1 MAGGFGGYPTGTDK
15 GAETFA
21 KIQLYVVMP
30 ACVVIFLVA
39 VYMYYKASQI
49 GASGIPADA
58 GAQDTNDAIAN
69 PQPRTRAEVAKH
81 NTRDDC
87 WLIIDGKVYDVTSYI
102 DQHPGEDSILNDAG
116 GDASAGFHGEQH
128 PDSVHEMIPSFYVG
142 DLVDGKKDE

>member
-1 MAGGFGGYPTGTDK
+1 MGSTTIPMAADN
-15 GAETFA
+15 GAFA
-21 KIQLYVVMP
+21 QFQLFIVPV
-30 ACVVIFLVA
+30 CLCLFVVA
-39 VYMYYKASQI
+39 VFMHRKAFQN
-49 GASGIPADA
+49 
-58 GAQDTNDAIAN
+58 GAQGAPTATGSGAATSAAA
-69 PQPRTRAEVAKH
+69 PRPRTRDEVARH

-87 WLIIDGKVYDVTSYI
+87 WLIIDGNVYDVTSYI